1 MIRRFVALSSTT
13 STVRPA
19 IATGSG
25 AAAGAGRAASSAWIA
40 RRNVLPSPG
49 TPLLSAVSVP
59 SISSASRRLIARP
72 RPVPP

>member
-13 STVRPA
+13 STLQPRMLRSGVA
-19 IATGSG
+19 GGASGSVVAWTG
-25 AAAGAGRAASSAWIA
+25 RT

-49 TPLLSAVSVP
+49 MPLLVAVSVP
-59 SISSASRRLIARP
+59 PIDSASRRLIASP